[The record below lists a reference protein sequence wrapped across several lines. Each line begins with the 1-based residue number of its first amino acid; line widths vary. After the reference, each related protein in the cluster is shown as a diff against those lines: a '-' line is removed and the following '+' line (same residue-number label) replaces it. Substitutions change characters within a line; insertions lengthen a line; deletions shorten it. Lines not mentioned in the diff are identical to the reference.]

1 MKTIASNKLME
12 NLIKWF
18 KKNNIILLRIS
29 IGIIF
34 FWFGFLKYFHG
45 LSPAEKIA
53 IRTIDD
59 LTFHLL
65 SEKIIIYGLATWE
78 VMIGIGML
86 FNLFMK
92 FTLLILLLHML
103 GTFTP
108 LFLYTHEIF
117 TVFPIAL
124 TLEGQYII
132 KNIVIIASAIVIA
145 VYYYFNDNK

>member
-1 MKTIASNKLME
+1 MSYYK
-12 NLIKWF
+12 NLKHSLINWLN
-18 KKNNIILLRIS
+18 KNNITLLRVS

-45 LSPAEKIA
+45 LSPAEEIA

-65 SEKIIIYGLATWE
+65 PEKIIIYGLATWE

-92 FTLLILLLHML
+92 FTLVILLLHML

-108 LFLYTHEIF
+108 LFLYTNEIF

-124 TLEGQYII
+124 TLEGQYIV
-132 KNIVIIASAIVIA
+132 KNIVIIAAALIIGIN
-145 VYYYFNDNK
+145 YYYKEKK

>member
-1 MKTIASNKLME
+1 MV
-12 NLIKWF
+12 W
-18 KKNNIILLRIS
+18 
-29 IGIIF
+29 
-34 FWFGFLKYFHG
+34 FLKYFHG
-45 LSPAEKIA
+45 LSPAEEIA

-65 SEKIIIYGLATWE
+65 PEKIIIYGLATWE

-92 FTLLILLLHML
+92 FTLVILLLHML

-108 LFLYTHEIF
+108 LFLYTNEIF

-124 TLEGQYII
+124 TLEGQYIV
-132 KNIVIIASAIVIA
+132 KNIVIIAAALIIGIN
-145 VYYYFNDNK
+145 YYYKEKK